1 MRASPQEILI
11 FKPRKMLVS
20 SFTYIGI
27 DVSKSEL
34 VIAIP
39 NSVDPSKPR
48 ASRSYGC
55 EKIVNS
61 ESAIELFLS
70 QQKSSLLHFVL
81 EATGTYSDKLIQ
93 TLSKAGVP
101 YSVVSPFQS
110 KAWAVTNGRKNKTDS
125 QDAQNLAELG
135 AQTHPKCHVLPSAAT
150 QKRQQAI
157 RAQQGLKKQ
166 KQMLQNQIHALEQLV
181 EPCATVL
188 KSLQD
193 LLQQLETHIEAFQ
206 TLIQPPKEEPQMERT
221 VELITS
227 IPGIGKD
234 TAQKI
239 VGLLGD
245 LSLFQSA
252 KTMSAH
258 IGLSPCQNQ
267 SGTVEKKA
275 HLSNQGI
282 PILKSALY
290 TCAMSAI
297 RYNPICKD
305 FYRKL
310 VDIKHKKKKVALV
323 AVMHKLARI
332 IWGVV
337 HSDQPFS
344 VSYN

>member
-1 MRASPQEILI
+1 
-11 FKPRKMLVS
+11 V
-20 SFTYIGI
+20 
-27 DVSKSEL
+27 
-34 VIAIP
+34 
-39 NSVDPSKPR
+39 
-48 ASRSYGC
+48 C

-61 ESAIELFLS
+61 ESAIEAFLS
-70 QQKSSLLHFVL
+70 KQKGTTVHFVL

-93 TLSKAGVP
+93 TLAKAGVR
-101 YSVVSPFQS
+101 YSVVSPFKS
-110 KAWAVTNGRKNKTDS
+110 KSWSVANGRKNKTDS
-125 QDAQNLAELG
+125 QDAQNLAEMG
-135 AQTHPKCHVLPSAAT
+135 VQTHPKCHILPSVST

-157 RAQQGLKKQ
+157 HAQQGLKKQ
-166 KQMLQNQIHALEQLV
+166 KQALQNQIHALEQLV

-188 KSLQD
+188 KLLQD
-193 LLQQLETHIEAFQ
+193 MIPPLETHIEALQ
-206 TLIQPPKEEPQMERT
+206 ALIQPPKEEPKLERV

-234 TAQKI
+234 TASKI

-252 KTMSAH
+252 KTMAAY

-267 SGTVEKKA
+267 SGTMEKKA
-275 HLSNQGI
+275 HISNQGI
-282 PILKSALY
+282 PILKSYLY

-297 RYNPICKD
+297 RYNSICKA

-337 HSDQPFS
+337 HSDKTFS
-344 VSYN
+344 VILN